1 MHPPSLKDQT
11 LRDEY
16 DDYFTKKDSLLFGA
30 DSQCG
35 TWPTGTHG
43 CGRVPR
49 SCPLRGPARTGPGAF
64 APGDSN
70 RARLVWLL
78 GCLSPGM
85 RHWKRHGADEELLAQ
100 LFSKSPAPYHLR
112 LFKQVAGSR
121 LPKEGIAASLASLSL
136 VTPIHILL
144 YRSGARVPV
153 MVNAGTACCVPLAS
167 GLPLTRLA
175 ANLCDD
181 ISASGCLFGLL
192 VGLLS

>member
-1 MHPPSLKDQT
+1 MRHPKPCCRWFRSRATEPREQKGATAVHPPSLKDQT

-85 RHWKRHGADEELLAQ
+85 RHWKRHGADEELLCW
-100 LFSKSPAPYHLR
+100 LSFSQKALPHIICVYSSR
-112 LFKQVAGSR
+112 WQVAVSR
-121 LPKEGIAASLASLSL
+121 KKALQRR
-136 VTPIHILL
+136 LL
-144 YRSGARVPV
+144 R
-153 MVNAGTACCVPLAS
+153 
-167 GLPLTRLA
+167 
-175 ANLCDD
+175 
-181 ISASGCLFGLL
+181 
-192 VGLLS
+192 